1 MPGAEGALELLAQE
15 PVLDDGALTAAD
27 GGDEGGQDEADEF
40 EHRGRI
46 ADHDSQDRR
55 TDSCHLQTLPFT
67 LMWLPVRGAPP
78 RVAGDLLR
86 GCVEAILAQ
95 SYGLDPSSPSSVR
108 CWVISPTTVSPR
120 GSGSRGLR
128 GAPVHAGGDICTD
141 PPCPLDERR
150 TRWWAVAVAMP
161 GQR

>member
-1 MPGAEGALELLAQE
+1 MPGAEGDLELLAQE
-15 PVLDDGALTAAD
+15 QVLEDDALTAAD
-27 GGDEGGQDEADEF
+27 GSDEGGQDEPDEF

-55 TDSCHLQTLPFT
+55 TNSCPLQTLPFT

-95 SYGLDPSSPSSVR
+95 SYGWIPAAPLSVR
-108 CWVISPTTVSPR
+108 RWVI
-120 GSGSRGLR
+120 
-128 GAPVHAGGDICTD
+128 AC
-141 PPCPLDERR
+141 
-150 TRWWAVAVAMP
+150 
-161 GQR
+161 

>member
-1 MPGAEGALELLAQE
+1 MPGAEGAPELLAQE

-27 GGDEGGQDEADEF
+27 GGDEGGQDEPDEF
-40 EHRGRI
+40 EHRGRV
-46 ADHDSQDRR
+46 ADHDSHDRR

-95 SYGLDPSSPSSVR
+95 SYGLDPSSPIVR
-108 CWVISPTTVSPR
+108 QVLGDLANYGKPT
-120 GSGSRGLR
+120 GLR
-128 GAPVHAGGDICTD
+128 EPGSSRCAGT
-141 PPCPLDERR
+141 RR
-150 TRWWAVAVAMP
+150 WGYLHRSAVPA
-161 GQR
+161 R